1 MIVFGIITPK
11 SRYDAVTLASEIEK
25 RAGGEWSWVL
35 YELNR
40 SYHAVIFGSLEMR
53 GRVSRMKGVEVTTS
67 GEVIESSEDNRSE
80 WLVPR
85 SRGGNSAHQI
95 AAKKVAGFVDAAYRG
110 VAVKHEEP
118 ETTARVVNVSAEREV
133 VIPKRR
139 AYKGAISAQD
149 AKHIQKSP
157 EPKSSPAEAPKA
169 ANEASAAGTADIA
182 RKSRRQKSQT
192 P

>member
-85 SRGGNSAHQI
+85 NRGGSSAHQI

-118 ETTARVVNVSAEREV
+118 EPSARVVDVSAEREV

-139 AYKGAISAQD
+139 AYKGTISAQD

-157 EPKSSPAEAPKA
+157 EPKSSPAEAP
-169 ANEASAAGTADIA
+169 NEASATGTADIA